1 MTGLVRVLWRQRALV
16 AVLVR
21 RELNARYRASVLGF
35 VWSLLNPLLLLAV
48 YAVVFT
54 YIFDPRFPGGD
65 PYPLF
70 LFSGLLPW
78 LFFSGTVLDA
88 SVTLIDNGPLL
99 AKVMC
104 PPEIFPA
111 VTVASHFIHHL
122 LALPVL
128 IAALAVAALGGA
140 HPFPATIWLLPLAF
154 VPWLLLAGGAAL
166 AVSALS
172 ARYRDLRDL
181 VGHLLN
187 LLFFSSPIIYT
198 LDGLAVP
205 SWLERVLRFNP
216 MAAPVELYRDLVF
229 AGVVPG
235 PRLWLVAG
243 AVGLLGWA
251 AGALVFTWLR
261 DTLVESV

>member
-1 MTGLVRVLWRQRALV
+1 MTLVRLLWRQRALV

-35 VWSLLNPLLLLAV
+35 LWSLLTPLLLLFV

-54 YIFDPRFPGGD
+54 YIFNPRFPGGD

-70 LFSGLLPW
+70 LFTGLLPW
-78 LFFSGTVLDA
+78 LFLSGTVLDS

-111 VTVASHFIHHL
+111 VTVVSHFIHHL

-128 IAALAVAALGGA
+128 VAALVVAAIAGW
-140 HPFPATIWLLPLAF
+140 HPFPSTLWMLPLAL
-154 VPWLLLAGGAAL
+154 VPWLLLTGGAAL
-166 AVSALS
+166 GISALS
-172 ARYRDLRDL
+172 VKFRDLRDL

-187 LLFFSSPIIYT
+187 LLFFSSPIIYS

-205 SWLERVLRFNP
+205 SWLERILRLNP
-216 MAAPVELYRDLVF
+216 LGSLVELYRDIAFTGRMPEAKLWLTAMVV
-229 AGVVPG
+229 GVV
-235 PRLWLVAG
+235 
-243 AVGLLGWA
+243 GWA
-251 AGALVFTWLR
+251 LGAFVFGR
-261 DTLVESV
+261 FRETLVESV

>member
-1 MTGLVRVLWRQRALV
+1 MTLVRLLWRQRALV

-35 VWSLLNPLLLLAV
+35 MWSLLNPLLLLFV

-54 YIFDPRFPGGD
+54 YIFNPRFPGGD

-111 VTVASHFIHHL
+111 VTVVSHFIHHL

-128 IAALAVAALGGA
+128 LAAMVVAAVAGW
-140 HPFPATIWLLPLAF
+140 HPFPTTIWLLPLAL
-154 VPWLLLAGGAAL
+154 VPWLLVSGGAAL
-166 AVSALS
+166 AISALS
-172 ARYRDLRDL
+172 VKFRDLRDL

-187 LLFFSSPIIYT
+187 LLFFSSPIIYS
-198 LDGLAVP
+198 LDGLSVP
-205 SWLERVLRFNP
+205 SWLERPLRLNP
-216 MAAPVELYRDLVF
+216 LGPLVELFRDLAF
-229 AGVVPG
+229 TGEIPE
-235 PRLWLVAG
+235 PRVWILAMAVGVAG
-243 AVGLLGWA
+243 WVLGA
-251 AGALVFTWLR
+251 AIFGRFR
-261 DTLVESV
+261 ETLVESV